1 MDQHDSWPDVAG
13 ARNNRL
19 VICQPHL
26 LQCRLPCHP
35 RLGQCVIDHGECL
48 QRAPHPRIDRHVL
61 AESNDFGGG
70 NAVPHGGLN
79 VSRQLALGA
88 TERRHYGDGGDL
100 PARNMVNMRDL
111 NLASVD
117 LNLLPAC
124 CVDVMSRALRRMWVS
139 VSLDESCA
147 CSARL
152 RQVLGDDLLVRGPSG
167 LALTSGA
174 KEIAPRVAAV
184 LNAARAIYRPPPFEP
199 SKVRRVL
206 HIGGCDTHSIPF
218 VPDLI
223 NRIRAE
229 APGIG
234 LSIQN
239 YIRDIFKRLGPARPG
254 RAAISAR

>member
-1 MDQHDSWPDVAG
+1 
-13 ARNNRL
+13 
-19 VICQPHL
+19 
-26 LQCRLPCHP
+26 
-35 RLGQCVIDHGECL
+35 
-48 QRAPHPRIDRHVL
+48 
-61 AESNDFGGG
+61 
-70 NAVPHGGLN
+70 
-79 VSRQLALGA
+79 
-88 TERRHYGDGGDL
+88 
-100 PARNMVNMRDL
+100 
-111 NLASVD
+111 
-117 LNLLPAC
+117 
-124 CVDVMSRALRRMWVS
+124 MSRALRRMWVS

-152 RQVLGDDLLVRGPSG
+152 RQVLGDDLLVHGPSG

-206 HIGGCDTHSIPF
+206 HIGGCDTHSILF

-229 APGIG
+229 APGIE

-239 YIRDIFKRLGPARPG
+239 YIRDIFKRLGPQG
-254 RAAISAR
+254 RAAPQSAHVDRRQAQPCRGLPRRQGDGEHGGAGPERSRA